1 VLLVNNALANGGAGG
16 DTLVGGA
23 EGADSVS
30 GTGGAGA
37 AGFTAYV
44 IEDACRA
51 IDLNGSLQS
60 AWQKMAAAG
69 VMRIQ
74 STDLIV
80 K

>member
-37 AGFTAYV
+37 AGVA
-44 IEDACRA
+44 DG
-51 IDLNGSLQS
+51 NG
-60 AWQKMAAAG
+60 AGGGGVVYAALKYKK
-69 VMRIQ
+69 I
-74 STDLIV
+74 I
-80 K
+80 